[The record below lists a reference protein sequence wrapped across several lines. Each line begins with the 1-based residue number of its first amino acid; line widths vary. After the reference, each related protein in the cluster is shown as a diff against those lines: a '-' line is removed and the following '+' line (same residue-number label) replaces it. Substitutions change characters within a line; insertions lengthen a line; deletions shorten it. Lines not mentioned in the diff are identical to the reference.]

1 MNVPLYYAK
10 FYKIFQVTLQMQL
23 TRPTLKRLVLL
34 TLGVYGAKSFIIS
47 EVARQLLPLKSFSAS
62 RKMLT
67 RFFAQPLETYRNI
80 LEIFAQR
87 VVEKVQDNRIILI
100 LDYTRMP
107 VINLDVLFA
116 SIPLEGRAIP
126 IYFEILFPWIIGK
139 ASKNLFEVEFVKKLR
154 KILPHEKDI
163 IITWDRGFAK
173 GEVIKRIIN
182 IPGVYFV
189 GRIRKDTA
197 VFINGKKQIVGGIN
211 LEKGKIFSFPSLY
224 GLSYKIPCLLVG
236 YWQKE
241 MKEPWWIVTSLKER
255 PFIIL
260 KVYRQRFWI
269 EEGFRDLKNEFEM
282 NKNYFREKT
291 KEDRFEKFLIACVI
305 GYFFIYALGLINKD
319 KQSYFVES
327 SKKKEK
333 KISCFFLGVKIL
345 SSYLFI
351 KRANEGRLIKAL
363 SLAGSLRTIVEKF

>member
-1 MNVPLYYAK
+1 MNIPLYYAK
-10 FYKIFQVTLQMQL
+10 FYKMFQVTLQMQL
-23 TRPTLKRLVLL
+23 TRPTLKRFVLL

-47 EVARQLLPLKSFSAS
+47 EVARQLLSLKSFSAS

-67 RFFAQPLETYRNI
+67 RFFAEPLETYRNI

-87 VVEKVQDNRIILI
+87 IVEKVQDDKITLI

-116 SIPLEGRAIP
+116 SLPLEGRAIP

-139 ASKNLFEVEFVKKLR
+139 TSKNLFEVNFVKKLR
-154 KILPHEKDI
+154 RILPHKKDI
-163 IITWDRGFAK
+163 VITWDRGFAK
-173 GEVIKRIIN
+173 GQVIKRIIN
-182 IPGVYFV
+182 IPGLYFV

-197 VFINGKKQIVGGIN
+197 VFINGKKQIAGRIN
-211 LEKGKIFSFPSLY
+211 LEKGRIFSSPCLY

-236 YWQKE
+236 YWQKK
-241 MKEPWWIVTSLKER
+241 MKEPWWIVTNLKEKA
-255 PFIIL
+255 FLIL
-260 KVYRQRFWI
+260 EVYRQRFWI

-305 GYFFIYALGLINKD
+305 GYFFIYALGLINRD

-327 SKKKEK
+327 SKKKKK
-333 KISCFFLGVKIL
+333 KISYFFLGVKIL
-345 SSYLFI
+345 NSYLFI
-351 KRANEGRLIKAL
+351 KKVKTSRLVEAL
-363 SLAGSLRTIVEKF
+363 SLAGSLRTITEKF